1 MKAILLVAH
10 GSRKIE
16 SNCEVSVLANKM
28 MNYLGNRFDFVE
40 YGFLELGRPFI
51 PEAIDICAKRGAT
64 KITVVPYFLSA
75 GRHVKIDVPKE
86 IEKGRLNNPDVEV
99 EMANYLGSRDEIA
112 DLLVKLAENN
122 ESGKN
127 YEKQRF
133 SNL

>member
-10 GSRKIE
+10 GSKKIE

-51 PEAIDICAKRGAT
+51 PEAIDICAKRGAS

-75 GRHVKIDVPKE
+75 GRHVKIDVPME
-86 IEKGRLNNPDVEV
+86 I

>member
-40 YGFLELGRPFI
+40 YGFLELGRPSI